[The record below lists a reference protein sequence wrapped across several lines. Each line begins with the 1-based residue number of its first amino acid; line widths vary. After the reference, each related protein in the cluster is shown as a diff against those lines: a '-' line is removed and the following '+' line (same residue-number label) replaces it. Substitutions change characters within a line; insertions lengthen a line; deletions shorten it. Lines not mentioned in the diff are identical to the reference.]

1 MRRRAS
7 ILSVLLLAPA
17 LIAAKPVPTSKGP
30 FTPTGPLAGVVL
42 QKVAT
47 GLVSLTSV
55 THAGD
60 ARLFLTRRDGL
71 VLVFESGAV
80 RSQPFLDL
88 RALTT
93 NEGERG
99 LLSIAFHPRHAEN
112 GFFFVDYTDLAG
124 NVVLARYE
132 ISASDPNQADPGSG
146 VILLTIPKTTDQHNG
161 GQLHFGP
168 DGYLYVSVGDNA
180 GRTADEVCA
189 AQATGTLL
197 GKILRLDVDTG
208 ADAPPYYSIPAG
220 NPFRE
225 NSLHR
230 PEVWASGLRN
240 PWRFSF
246 DRATG
251 EIYIGDVGATLRE
264 EVNVQPAGSPGG
276 QNYGWKVMEGT
287 SCFRSNNCPAGTP
300 PCNSPLF
307 TSPALEY
314 EHKQGQCSITGG
326 YVYRGTS
333 LPQIHGTYVFGDLC
347 TGRVWGADRRGT
359 AWQVREAAA
368 RIPFVTAFGEGR
380 NGEIWAVTYDGSL
393 YRLAAQGPVD
403 TVGVYEP
410 STALFSLRNLHL
422 AGAADRT
429 LTFGAPGLQ
438 PLAGDWDGN
447 KSTTVGVWNPAT
459 GLFQLRNSLTP
470 GAADVSFL
478 LTTQSGAV
486 ALAGDWNG
494 DGRNS
499 IGFYVPANQSFLL
512 KNALAAG
519 RVDTTFRFPRARN
532 NAIPLVGD
540 WNGDGRDTVGLF
552 DPATST
558 VRLKNTFK
566 GSKVDVE
573 FKFGPPA
580 SGWLPVVGDWDG
592 DGRDSV
598 GFYDLRTGTF
608 RLKND
613 LKNGTADWVFRFGA
627 GGGVPLAG
635 EW

>member
-17 LIAAKPVPTSKGP
+17 LIAAKPVPSSKSP
-30 FTPTGPLAGVVL
+30 FTPVGLLAGVGF
-42 QKVAT
+42 QKVAD

-55 THAGD
+55 AHAGD
-60 ARLFLTRRDGL
+60 DRLFLTRRDGL
-71 VLVFESGAV
+71 VLVLENGVV
-80 RSQPFLDL
+80 RPEPFLDL

-93 NEGERG
+93 TVGERG
-99 LLSIAFHPRHAEN
+99 LLSIAFHPDYSDN
-112 GFFFVDYTDLAG
+112 GLFFVDYTNLQGD
-124 NVVLARYE
+124 VILARYE
-132 ISASDPNQADPGSG
+132 VSAGNPNQADPGSG

-180 GRTADEVCA
+180 GRTASEVCS

-208 ADAPPYYSIPAG
+208 ADASPYYSIPAD

-225 NSLHR
+225 NSPHR

-246 DRATG
+246 DRLTG
-251 EIYIGDVGATLRE
+251 DLYIGDVGATARE
-264 EVNVQPAGSPGG
+264 EVDVQPAGSPGG

-287 SCFRSNNCPAGTP
+287 SCFRSNNCPAETP

-307 TSPALEY
+307 TLPALEY

-347 TGRVWGADRRGT
+347 TGKVWGAERRGN
-359 AWQVREAAA
+359 AWRVREAAE
-368 RIPFVTAFGEGR
+368 RVPFVTAFGEDK
-380 NGEIWAVTYDGSL
+380 NGEIWAVTYDGAL
-393 YRLAAQGPVD
+393 YRMIRQKPVD
-403 TVGVYEP
+403 TVGLYDP
-410 STALFSLRNLHL
+410 STALFSFRNLHL
-422 AGAADRT
+422 AGAADRA
-429 LTFGAPGLQ
+429 LTFGSPGLQ
-438 PLAGDWDGN
+438 PLAGDWNGDN
-447 KSTTVGVWNPAT
+447 RTTVGTWNPAT
-459 GLFQLRNSLTP
+459 GLFQLRNSLNP
-470 GAADVSFL
+470 GAADVSFV
-478 LTTQSGAV
+478 LTTQRGAV
-486 ALAGDWNG
+486 ALTGDWNG
-494 DGRNS
+494 DGRDS
-499 IGFYVPANQSFLL
+499 IGFYVPANGSFLL
-512 KNALAAG
+512 KNALAGG
-519 RVDTTFRFPRARN
+519 RVDVTFRFPRARSTS
-532 NAIPLVGD
+532 IPLVGD

-558 VRLKNTFK
+558 IRLKNTLQ

-580 SGWLPVVGDWDG
+580 SGWVPVVGDWDG

-598 GFYDLRTGTF
+598 GFYDPRNGTF

-613 LKNGTADWVFRFGA
+613 LKNGTADWVFRFGT